1 MQISNMIE
9 SHPQLVTAL
18 TSVID
23 AVGMEGLKQKINE
36 KVYKIDAKRKTNGKQ
51 VNESIINKQD
61 LLDILKSINGAGLTE
76 DLVALIQ
83 PMVQVNQNHGHIYR
97 HKIVTFLIDKTHVQ
111 GELMKNANVEQTQN
125 GA

>member
-97 HKIVTFLIDKTHVQ
+97 HKIVTFLIDETHVQ

>member
-1 MQISNMIE
+1 MIE

-97 HKIVTFLIDKTHVQ
+97 HKIVTFLIDETHVQ